1 MGMAAVRINQ
11 TQVGTDARTTQR
23 SLKSSLR
30 RAGQIKAHVRGTSH
44 TARTVDDGENLMAEK
59 FAITAAE
66 LRGLSK
72 LGFAAAIG
80 VTDLVEQMHN
90 TIARVPLPVGPPLE
104 GRARGVAGFVYRCVR
119 GAMLATGAG
128 VDFAFGLAGAS
139 PKPPPSRA
147 RAVALAALNGVVG
160 DRLAATGNALA
171 LEMHLRVEGRELPE
185 DGASLAT
192 ALPDA
197 RGRILVLVHG
207 LCLCDWQWTRK
218 QHDHGAALARDGG
231 MTAVY
236 LSYNSG
242 LHISQNGRAFAEAM
256 ERLVANWPTP
266 VDEIVIVG
274 HSMGGLVARSAV
286 HYARLADH
294 DWTSK
299 VRKMAF
305 LGSPHHGAP
314 LERIGSWV
322 ERAIRVIPYVAAFGR
337 LGKVRSAGITDLRH
351 GLLVDEDW
359 RGRDRFEGKDHP
371 RASVPLPGNVACYA
385 IAATTA
391 ETIGGARDQTIGDGL
406 VQVDSALGRSRDA
419 ARRLPIP
426 DSRRAIVCATGH
438 LDLLSS
444 QEVYAL
450 LRDWLAPA

>member
-1 MGMAAVRINQ
+1 MDAAACAIGHGGN
-11 TQVGTDARTTQR
+11 AI
-23 SLKSSLR
+23 
-30 RAGQIKAHVRGTSH
+30 AG
-44 TARTVDDGENLMAEK
+44 K
-59 FAITAAE
+59 FAISAAE
-66 LRGLSK
+66 MRGLSK

-80 VTDLVEQMHN
+80 VTDLVEQMHH
-90 TIARVPLPVGPPLE
+90 TIARAPLPIGPPLE

-119 GAMLATGAG
+119 GGLGATGAG
-128 VDFAFGLAGAS
+128 VDLAFRLAGAS

-147 RAVALAALNGVVG
+147 RAVALAALNGVIG
-160 DRLAATGNALA
+160 DRLVATGNALA
-171 LEMHLRVEGRELPE
+171 LDMQFRIDGRELPA

-207 LCLCDWQWTRK
+207 LCMCDWQWTRK
-218 QHDHGAALARDGG
+218 EHDHGAALARDGS

-242 LHISQNGRAFAEAM
+242 LHISQNGRAFAQAM
-256 ERLVANWPTP
+256 ERLVAHWPKP

-294 DWTSK
+294 EWTSK
-299 VRKMAF
+299 LRKLAF
-305 LGSPHHGAP
+305 LGTPHHGAP

-322 ERAIRVIPYVAAFGR
+322 ERAIRVVPYFAAFGR

-359 RGRDRFEGKDHP
+359 RGRDRFEAADHP
-371 RASVPLPGNVACYA
+371 RTPVPLPENVACYA

-391 ETIGGARDQTIGDGL
+391 ETAGGPRDRTIGDGL
-406 VQVDSALGRSRDA
+406 VQVDSALGRSSDA
-419 ARRLPIP
+419 ARCLPIP
-426 DSRRAIVCATGH
+426 DNRKATVCATGH

-444 QEVYAL
+444 QEVYAI
-450 LRDWLAPA
+450 LRGWLAPA